1 MLTDLGPRS
10 RSQRRRTINVGWLCP
25 CTRDGGKI
33 MTIIP
38 DNEYDLSSEQQ
49 ELRAELRSFVTDAID
64 PLDFQALEWQ
74 DDPEARIPWDVVETG
89 AERGLMDLT
98 VPEEYGG
105 RDVEALSL
113 VMGAEELSAG
123 DMGLAVIFDQNW
135 KIARVIDHLA
145 TEDVRE
151 SFFTEYVDD
160 PRHLLAITSTEPQG
174 GSDAILPHENGQYA
188 TTAKKDG
195 DEWVINGEK
204 RFISNGAD
212 AKTYVVL
219 AQTDPDSPHHDGGA
233 TAFYVPAD
241 TDSLE
246 VTNVWEKMSQ
256 RLVNNATIEFTDVR
270 VPESYVLGGVNAG
283 MSSISQVLKEG
294 NIEAGATA
302 LGTARGA
309 LDLAFEYATE
319 RTQGGTEIVNHQV
332 TEHDFARMVT
342 EYQAAR
348 SLLWT
353 AARAVE
359 AQASNYDPMFS
370 SMAKVF
376 AADTAVDICQ
386 RSLEKFGGM
395 GIMLESPIQKYF
407 RDAISF
413 LHSDGTQEVHTQRVA
428 NRILDRYEGER

>member
-1 MLTDLGPRS
+1 
-10 RSQRRRTINVGWLCP
+10 
-25 CTRDGGKI
+25 
-33 MTIIP
+33 
-38 DNEYDLSSEQQ
+38 
-49 ELRAELRSFVTDAID
+49 
-64 PLDFQALEWQ
+64 
-74 DDPEARIPWDVVETG
+74 
-89 AERGLMDLT
+89 
-98 VPEEYGG
+98 
-105 RDVEALSL
+105 
-113 VMGAEELSAG
+113 MGAEELSAG
-123 DMGLAVIFDQNW
+123 DMGIGVIFDQNW

-145 TEDVRE
+145 NDDVRE
-151 SFFTEYVDD
+151 EFFTEYVDD

-174 GSDAILPHENGQYA
+174 GSDALLPHESGQYD
-188 TTAKKDG
+188 TTAEKDG
-195 DEWVINGEK
+195 DEWVINGTK
-204 RFISNGAD
+204 RYISNGAD

-219 AQTDPDSPHHDGGA
+219 AQTDPDVPHHDGGA

-241 TDSLE
+241 TEGLE

-256 RLVNNATIEFTDVR
+256 RLVNNATIEYTDVR
-270 VPESYVLGGVNAG
+270 VPETYVLGEVNAG
-283 MSSISQVLKEG
+283 MSSVSQVLKEG

-309 LDLAFEYATE
+309 LDLAFEYANE
-319 RTQGGTEIVNHQV
+319 RTQGGTEIANHQIN
-332 TEHDFARMVT
+332 EHDFARMVT

-359 AQASNYDPMFS
+359 AQGEDYDPMFS

-395 GIMLESPIQKYF
+395 GIMLDSPIQKQF
-407 RDAISF
+407 RDAVSF

-428 NRILDRYEGER
+428 NRIHERYQEN

>member
-1 MLTDLGPRS
+1 
-10 RSQRRRTINVGWLCP
+10 
-25 CTRDGGKI
+25 

-38 DNEYDLSSEQQ
+38 DNEYELSAGQQ
-49 ELRAELRSFVTDAID
+49 DLRAELRSFVTDAID
-64 PLDFQALEWQ
+64 PLDFQTREWH
-74 DDPEARIPWDVVETG
+74 DDPDTRIPWDAVETG

-105 RDVEALSL
+105 RDVTALSL

-145 TEDVRE
+145 TDDVRE

-174 GSDAILPHENGQYA
+174 GSDAILPYENGQYA
-188 TTAKKDG
+188 TTAEKDG

-219 AQTDPDSPHHDGGA
+219 AQTDPESPHHEGGA
-233 TAFYVPAD
+233 TAFYVPGD
-241 TDSLE
+241 TDGLE

-270 VPESYVLGGVNAG
+270 VPDAYVLGELNAG

-309 LDLAFEYATE
+309 IDLAFEYATE
-319 RTQGGTEIVNHQV
+319 RTQGGPRSSTIRSPS
-332 TEHDFARMVT
+332 TISPGWSPSTRPRARCSGRPPVLSKSRVLTTTRCSRRWRRCSLRIRRSTSASGPSRSSAGWESCSSRRFRSTSGMPSRSST
-342 EYQAAR
+342 RTAR
-348 SLLWT
+348 RRCTHSGLPT
-353 AARAVE
+353 A
-359 AQASNYDPMFS
+359 S
-370 SMAKVF
+370 S
-376 AADTAVDICQ
+376 I
-386 RSLEKFGGM
+386 
-395 GIMLESPIQKYF
+395 
-407 RDAISF
+407 
-413 LHSDGTQEVHTQRVA
+413 GTKAT
-428 NRILDRYEGER
+428 GEPTPGR